1 MDNQHQNNTVSDMQS
16 SNASSGEVFSVDRLE
31 NNGNYWND
39 LMVDALGT
47 DPHPITNI
55 ENEIGQNRS
64 EHQILAL

>member
-1 MDNQHQNNTVSDMQS
+1 MDNQQHNNTVSDMQF
-16 SNASSGEVFSVDRLE
+16 SNASTGELFPVDRLE
-31 NNGNYWND
+31 NNENYWND

>member
-1 MDNQHQNNTVSDMQS
+1 MDNQLHNNTDAQIG
-16 SNASSGEVFSVDRLE
+16 NASSGEQFSVDRLE
-31 NNGNYWND
+31 NNENYWND